1 MLDYFDSY
9 YGYPYRRME
18 AVGYISGST
27 VLWVGGGCPAYAAA
41 GVANANCLTLGTSI
55 VAEPVGGS
63 GTIVRAVDNLRLTNS
78 GTLYGQGYN
87 PVQGVS
93 NLWNAKLIQQGTS
106 ILNGFPGGA
115 NTRVL
120 LTLSAGQ
127 TVRAAG
133 GQCVITS
140 QPRFACFGNLAVPRL

>member
-1 MLDYFDSY
+1 MAS
-9 YGYPYRRME
+9 
-18 AVGYISGST
+18 
-27 VLWVGGGCPAYAAA
+27 AA
-41 GVANANCLTLGTSI
+41 I
-55 VAEPVGGS
+55 VK
-63 GTIVRAVDNLRLTNS
+63 AVDGLRLTSS
-78 GTLYGQGYN
+78 GTLYGVGFN

-93 NLWNAKLIQQGTS
+93 NLWAGNLIQQGTTV
-106 ILNGFPGGA
+106 LNGFPGGA

-140 QPRFACFGNLAVPRL
+140 QPLFACFGNSASPRL